1 MQKFNIMKKLLL
13 AGALL
18 CNATLFSQTTL
29 FSDNFETGSA
39 NWTFSGTG
47 DNAWIVNNTYISGWD
62 PFIPNTPTQ
71 PAGFTNAPQSL
82 YLHIMSGTG
91 CSQLG
96 ACNANFDTGSA
107 SNQNATI
114 STGISTVGMNTVN
127 VNFWYVCAGAMG
139 ISFGSLEYSIN
150 GGALWINAGTY
161 AGVSTW
167 TQANVTLPAWDNQA
181 DFRIRF
187 KWQNGASGTDPAFA
201 VDEVTITAIP
211 GSVTND
217 IVTGNISTTSWCQ
230 GSDVLLPV
238 NFTST
243 GMYGMSN
250 VYTAQLSDA
259 SGSFASPTAIG
270 TLTSSLSGN
279 LSVPSTISGMTPA
292 GAGYRIRVVASD
304 PSTIGSDNGAN
315 LTIHALPN
323 VSQAPF
329 NDVCVYTP
337 EFALSGGS
345 PTSGSYSGQGV
356 VGNNFNPAVA
366 GIGTHTITYTFIDGN
381 GCSNSAQE
389 SIVVDGCA
397 GISEVP
403 LSKAKIFPNPAQSQ
417 FSIDGIEDIQFV
429 ELIDLSGR
437 LLMVYP
443 ESLGSY
449 EIYNVPSG
457 SYLVR
462 ITTASGVSSVP
473 IYIL

>member
-1 MQKFNIMKKLLL
+1 MKKLLL

-18 CNATLFSQTTL
+18 CGATLFSQTTI
-29 FSDNFETGSA
+29 FSDNFESSSS
-39 NWTFSGTG
+39 NWSFSGTG
-47 DNAWIVNNTYISGWD
+47 DNAWVVNNSFISGWD
-62 PFIPNTPTQ
+62 PFILNTPNQ
-71 PAGFTNAPQSL
+71 PAGFTNSPQSY
-82 YLHIMSGTG
+82 YLHIVSGTG
-91 CSQLG
+91 CGSLG

-107 SNQNATI
+107 SNQNAAMA
-114 STGISTVGMNTVN
+114 TGISTVGMNTVT
-127 VNFWYVCAGAMG
+127 VNFWYLCAGAMG
-139 ISFGSLEYSIN
+139 VSYGSLEYSIN
-150 GGALWINAGTY
+150 GGGAWINAGNY
-161 AGVSTW
+161 SGVSTW
-167 TQANVTLPAWDNQA
+167 TQANVTIAAADNQA

-187 KWQNGASGTDPAFA
+187 KWQNGGSGSDPAFA

-243 GMYGMSN
+243 GTYGMSN

-279 LSVPSTISGMTPA
+279 LSVPSTISGMTPL

-304 PSTIGSDNGAN
+304 PSTIGSDNGSN

-329 NDVCVYTP
+329 NDVCVYVP

-345 PTSGSYSGQGV
+345 PASGSYSGQGV

-366 GIGTHTITYTFIDGN
+366 GIGTHTITYTFVDGN

-389 SIVVDGCA
+389 SIVVDACA
-397 GISEVP
+397 SLLEIEFAAV
-403 LSKAKIFPNPAQSQ
+403 LVYPNPAETH
-417 FSIDGIEDIQFV
+417 FNIDGVPTIQLV
-429 ELIDLSGR
+429 ELVDLSGR
-437 LLMVYP
+437 VIR
-443 ESLGSY
+443 SFKQNIGSY
-449 EIYNVPSG
+449 DVTAVPNG
-457 SYLVR
+457 SYLLR
-462 ITTASGVSSVP
+462 ISTNGGVISAP
-473 IYIL
+473 IYIH